1 METLTIYETF
11 GYISGFLFAGSLIP
25 QLYKSCKT
33 KQLNDI
39 SYYWQLTFLS
49 GMVLMLIYSYHENL
63 MPVFIPA
70 AFELLFM
77 SILLAMKLYYH
88 KSTIEE
94 SEESEEDNKE
104 YP

>member
-1 METLTIYETF
+1 METLTIYEIF

-33 KQLNDI
+33 KKLDDI
-39 SYYWQLTFLS
+39 SYCWQLTFLS
-49 GMVLMLIYSYHENL
+49 GMILNLIYSYHENL

-70 AFELLFM
+70 SFEASFMGLLLFM
-77 SILLAMKLYYH
+77 KIYYH
-88 KSTIEE
+88 KPTIEE
-94 SEESEEDNKE
+94 SEEDNRE

>member
-1 METLTIYETF
+1 MENLNIYEIF

-33 KQLNDI
+33 KKLDDI

-49 GMVLMLIYSYHENL
+49 GMVLNLMYSYHENL

-70 AFELLFM
+70 AFEASFM
-77 SILLAMKLYYH
+77 SILFVMKLYYH
-88 KSTIEE
+88 NSPL
-94 SEESEEDNKE
+94 EEDNRE

>member
-1 METLTIYETF
+1 MSQINIYETF

-33 KQLNDI
+33 KKLDDI
-39 SYYWQLTFLS
+39 SYCWQFIFLT
-49 GMVLMLIYSYHENL
+49 GMVLMLIYSYHEDI

-70 AFELLFM
+70 SFEAFFM
-77 SILLAMKLYYH
+77 SLLLAMKLYYH
-88 KSTIEE
+88 NSTIEE
-94 SEESEEDNKE
+94 EDNRE

>member
-1 METLTIYETF
+1 MDNLTIYETF

-33 KQLNDI
+33 KKLDDI

-49 GMVLMLIYSYHENL
+49 GMILMLIYSYHENL

-70 AFELLFM
+70 SFEASFMGILF
-77 SILLAMKLYYH
+77 IMKVYYH
-88 KSTIEE
+88 KPTIEE
-94 SEESEEDNKE
+94 SEDNRE

>member
-39 SYYWQLTFLS
+39 SYYWQLIFLS

-70 AFELLFM
+70 SFEASFMGLLF
-77 SILLAMKLYYH
+77 IMKIYYRNP
-88 KSTIEE
+88 SPEIDD
-94 SEESEEDNKE
+94 DNRE

>member
-1 METLTIYETF
+1 MENLTIYETF

-33 KQLNDI
+33 KKLDDI
-39 SYYWQLTFLS
+39 SYCWQLIFLS

-70 AFELLFM
+70 SLEAFFM
-77 SILLAMKLYYH
+77 SLLLVMKIYYRNP
-88 KSTIEE
+88 I
-94 SEESEEDNKE
+94 SEQNEDNRE